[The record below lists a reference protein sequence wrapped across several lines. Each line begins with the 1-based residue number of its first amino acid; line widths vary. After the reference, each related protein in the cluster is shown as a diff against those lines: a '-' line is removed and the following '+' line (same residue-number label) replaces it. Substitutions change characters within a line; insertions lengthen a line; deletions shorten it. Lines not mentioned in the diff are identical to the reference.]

1 VPRNR
6 TLRLAALGSTVQRAA
21 SPAYSS
27 SRPAHALRR
36 RIVAVVLVALSLAL
50 ITGYFRESDT
60 GPLHD
65 VQSATAS
72 VLHPFQVGAE
82 RVARPFQDAYG
93 WLAGFFHAKSENEQ
107 LKAQIRLLRIQA
119 IQNATAAQEN
129 VQLRRALEYKSGP
142 SYPGGFDQIGARITN
157 HVPSAFRQE
166 VGISAGRSDGLRIY
180 DPVVDA
186 DGMLVGH
193 IAKLTGR
200 TALVTLL
207 TDPTFAVSGYDVQ
220 TRTHGLVKHGQ
231 GGSDTLV
238 LDLVEKE
245 KVVRSG
251 DMIVT
256 AGRRTGELPSLFP
269 ADIPVG
275 TVTNVGQTDVDVHQ
289 SVQIEPLADFS
300 SLSSVWVLVRKGRP
314 R

>member
-6 TLRLAALGSTVQRAA
+6 TLRLAALGSTVQKAA

-36 RIVAVVLVALSLAL
+36 RLVAVVLVVLSLAL
-50 ITGYFRESDT
+50 ITGYFRESES

-82 RVARPFQDAYG
+82 RIARPFQDAYG

-129 VQLRRALEYKSGP
+129 LQLRRALEYKSGP
-142 SYPGGFDQIGARITN
+142 AFPRGFDMVGARITN
-157 HVPSAFRQE
+157 HVPSEFRQE
-166 VGISAGRSDGLRIY
+166 VGISAGRDDGLRIY

-186 DGMLVGH
+186 DGRLVGF
-193 IAKLTGR
+193 IAKLTGA
-200 TALVTLL
+200 TGLVTLL

-231 GGSDTLV
+231 GGGETLV
-238 LDLVEKE
+238 LDLVPKE
-245 KVVRSG
+245 KVVRKG
-251 DMIVT
+251 DIIVT

-314 R
+314 G

>member
-27 SRPAHALRR
+27 SRSANALRR
-36 RIVAVVLVALSLAL
+36 RIVAGVLVALSLVL
-50 ITGYFRESDT
+50 ITGYFRESET
-60 GPLHD
+60 GVLHD
-65 VQSATAS
+65 AQGVSAS

-93 WLAGFFHAKSENEQ
+93 WLAGFFHAKSENER
-107 LKAQIRLLRIQA
+107 LKAQLRLLEIQA

-129 VQLRRALEYKSGP
+129 LDLRRALDYKTGP
-142 SYPGGFDQIGARITN
+142 SFPGGYNLIGASVTSHAPN
-157 HVPSAFRQE
+157 EFRQE
-166 VGISAGRSDGLRIY
+166 LGISAGRDDGLRIY

-186 DGMLVGH
+186 DGHLVGH
-193 IAKLTGR
+193 VAKLTGS

-207 TDPTFAVSGYDVQ
+207 TDASFAVSGYDVQ
-220 TRTHGLVKHGQ
+220 TRTYGLVKHGQ
-231 GGSDTLV
+231 GGGETLT
-238 LDLVEKE
+238 LDLVPKD
-245 KVVRSG
+245 KVVRRG

-256 AGRRTGELPSLFP
+256 AGRRSGELPSLYP
-269 ADIPVG
+269 RDIAIG
-275 TVTNVGQTDVDVHQ
+275 TVTNVGQIDVDIHK

-300 SLSSVWVLVRKGRP
+300 SLSSVWVLVRKGR
-314 R
+314 